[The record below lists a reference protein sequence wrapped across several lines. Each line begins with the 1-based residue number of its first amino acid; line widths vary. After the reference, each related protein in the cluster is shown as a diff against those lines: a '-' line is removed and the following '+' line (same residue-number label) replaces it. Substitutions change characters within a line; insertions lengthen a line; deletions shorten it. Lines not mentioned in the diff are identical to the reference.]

1 MIQTYVFDSYL
12 DKNWVAIIL
21 SYNSYSRSV
30 TEWAIMSYIRRRNIS
45 SFFKAVKQAL
55 GKSEISDK
63 IVGTDVYGNKYTES
77 LPGKNCV
84 TDLYS

>member
-1 MIQTYVFDSYL
+1 
-12 DKNWVAIIL
+12 
-21 SYNSYSRSV
+21 
-30 TEWAIMSYIRRRNIS
+30 MSYIRRRNIS